1 METQQQQEEN
11 MCSTYCLCAC
21 IHMLLYLTM
30 PLAIMNTPTNHT
42 PTPLE
47 YFSKNTA
54 HVHINLVNWNVAVPW
69 GMRTDRLQEKKI
81 MNWWTNW

>member
-1 METQQQQEEN
+1 
-11 MCSTYCLCAC
+11 MCMYTYATVLDNA
-21 IHMLLYLTM
+21 
-30 PLAIMNTPTNHT
+30 LAIMNTPTNHT

-69 GMRTDRLQEKKI
+69 GMRTDRLQEKKNNELVDKLVVVTTGWLPWLQGI
-81 MNWWTNW
+81 